1 MTSQPD
7 SLRVL
12 IVDDEA
18 PARRKLLRLLR
29 DESTLEIVG
38 EADNAESAIAAI
50 EKYRPHLVF
59 LDVQMPGADG
69 FDVVRAISRDGDGRA
84 ADAPR
89 FVFVTAHDHYAVKA
103 FEVHAFDYLLKPVGE
118 DRFREVLRRAREQ
131 HKKNGDVSEKGL
143 RGLIDEVLRERGFSD
158 RLLIREESRAYF
170 VNVREVSW
178 IESER
183 NYLILHCG
191 AKSHTMR
198 GTLDSIEEMLDPK
211 LFARINRSSIVRL
224 DAIKEIIN
232 NSPKTGLLNFKETS
246 FFEPQNRETYPCY
259 EIDRDGFLAPC
270 DGLHGWQ
277 GRNLSS
283 SIWVY
288 GGAIIGEGTAHEF
301 RRFRGG
307 H

>member
-7 SLRVL
+7 SLRV
-12 IVDDEA
+12 IVVDDEA

-29 DESTLEIVG
+29 DESTFEIVG

-50 EKYRPHLVF
+50 EKYRPDLVF

-69 FDVVRAISRDGDGRA
+69 FDVVRAISANGDGRA

-224 DAIKEIIN
+224 DAIKEMLPWFHGEYRVILHD
-232 NSPKTGLLNFKETS
+232 KTEVRWSRRYVTRRPELL
-246 FFEPQNRETYPCY
+246 R
-259 EIDRDGFLAPC
+259 AP
-270 DGLHGWQ
+270 
-277 GRNLSS
+277 
-283 SIWVY
+283 
-288 GGAIIGEGTAHEF
+288 
-301 RRFRGG
+301 
-307 H
+307 